1 MNGNGKSGVSRIS
14 VSLPESLLL
23 QLDAMVDA
31 RGFESRSRA
40 IAEMITR
47 QLTEH
52 LADLG
57 QQVMAGTITLVYDHT
72 VPGLQKEIADIQ
84 HRHINEVIS
93 SLHVQLLQPKT
104 MEVILV
110 QGPAITLQKIS
121 DRLVA
126 CRGVSSGKLQ
136 LTAAI
141 MPPLHPLPACEKR
154 NAEEINR

>member
-1 MNGNGKSGVSRIS
+1 MNGNRKSGVSRIS
-14 VSLPESLLL
+14 VSLPETLLQ

-57 QQVMAGTITLVYDHT
+57 EEVMAGTITLVYDHT
-72 VPGLQKEIADIQ
+72 APGLQKEIADVQ

-93 SLHVQLLQPKT
+93 SLHVQLLQPQT
-104 MEVILV
+104 MEVMLV
-110 QGPAITLQKIS
+110 QGPAITLQKIA
-121 DRLVA
+121 DRLAV

-141 MPPLHPLPACEKR
+141 MPPLHPLPASEKR
-154 NAEEINR
+154 DTKEIHT